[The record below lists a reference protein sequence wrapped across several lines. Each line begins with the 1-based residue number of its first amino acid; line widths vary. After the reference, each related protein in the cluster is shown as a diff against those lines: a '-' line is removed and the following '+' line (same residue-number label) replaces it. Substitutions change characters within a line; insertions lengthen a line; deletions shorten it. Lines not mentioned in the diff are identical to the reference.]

1 MAKSEKSATV
11 LVGKFEDAQVII
23 GDWFPKTQNPDDFKE
38 MSHDITY
45 KGQTYR
51 FINSNELSEKSI
63 KNLSKEDS
71 SIVFRGDLK
80 GLRLEITS
88 GGIRGEYLTDPAPEA

>member
-1 MAKSEKSATV
+1 MAKSNKSATV

-23 GDWFPKTQNPDDFKE
+23 GDWFPKTKNPDDFKE
-38 MSHDITY
+38 MSHDVKF

-51 FINSNELSEKSI
+51 FINSDQLSEDSI
-63 KNLSKEDS
+63 RDLEQEDY
-71 SIVFRGDLK
+71 SIVFGGDLT

-88 GGIRGEYLTDPAPEA
+88 GGIKSEFLPDPSLEA

>member
-23 GDWFPKTQNPDDFKE
+23 GDWFPKTQNPDDFKQP
-38 MSHDITY
+38 SHDVTF

-51 FINSNELSEKSI
+51 FINSDQLSEESI
-63 KNLSKEDS
+63 KELEQEDF
-71 SIVFRGDLK
+71 SIVFGGDLTDV
-80 GLRLEITS
+80 RLEITS
-88 GGIRGEYLTDPAPEA
+88 GGIRSQYLTDPAPEV